1 MLLERVMFPILL
13 RPWFRLAVLLA
24 GVLALNACAE
34 TQFLI
39 STAKRL
45 DQGGPAGGYKIGSP
59 YQVGGV
65 WYYPK
70 VDYGY
75 DETGVA
81 SWYGPQ
87 FHDRRTANGE
97 VFDMNAISAAH
108 KTLPLP
114 SFVTVTNLENGRRLN
129 VRVNDRGPY
138 VHGRI
143 IDLSRRAAQLLGFR
157 GKGTARVRVRIMAN
171 ESRAIAA
178 RVRGESQ
185 IASVGTPI
193 TVTSLPKPKVSA
205 EALPPPSGSS
215 SAQDRSTQAARPES
229 TPAASADVAVGGVLP
244 RLGVVGKVAAKKT
257 RLYVQAGAFSQ
268 YENANK
274 VRARLDSLGPVRV
287 SSVLVDGRDLFRV
300 RVGPMV
306 SLAESDKMLEWVI
319 QLGYPNSRIVVD

>member
-1 MLLERVMFPILL
+1 MFTIFLRRPIS
-13 RPWFRLAVLLA
+13 LAVLLA
-24 GVLALNACAE
+24 GILALNACAE

-45 DQGGPAGGYKIGSP
+45 DQGAPAGGYKIGSP
-59 YQVGGV
+59 YKVGGV

-75 DETGVA
+75 DETGIA

-87 FHDRRTANGE
+87 FHARRTANGE
-97 VFDMNAISAAH
+97 IFDMNAISAAH

-157 GKGTARVRVRIMAN
+157 GKGTARVRVRIMAR
-171 ESRAIAA
+171 ESRALAA
-178 RVRGESQ
+178 RIKGESQ
-185 IASVGTPI
+185 LASVGTPI
-193 TVTSLPKPKVSA
+193 IVSSLPKPKVST

-215 SAQDRSTQAARPES
+215 KIQDRSVQAARPQ
-229 TPAASADVAVGGVLP
+229 PARTTAVVEARGLSP
-244 RLGVVGKVAAKKT
+244 RLGVVGKVAARKT
-257 RLYVQAGAFSQ
+257 RLYVQAGAFSR

-274 VRARLDSLGPVRV
+274 VRAKLNRLGPVRV
-287 SSVLVDGRDLFRV
+287 SPILVDGRDLFRV

>member
-1 MLLERVMFPILL
+1 MFAILL
-13 RPWFRLAVLLA
+13 RRPFRLAVLLA

-45 DQGGPAGGYKIGSP
+45 DQGGPAGGYKIGNP

-75 DETGVA
+75 DETGIA

-87 FHDRRTANGE
+87 FHARRTANGE
-97 VFDMNAISAAH
+97 IFDMNAISAAH

-157 GKGTARVRVRIMAN
+157 GKGTARVRVRIMAR
-171 ESRAIAA
+171 ESRVLAA
-178 RVRGESQ
+178 RVKGLSQ
-185 IASVGTPI
+185 LASVGTPI
-193 TVTSLPKPKVSA
+193 IVGSLPKPKVSA

-215 SAQDRSTQAARPES
+215 RAQDKSVQAARPE
-229 TPAASADVAVGGVLP
+229 PARKAAVVEAAKRLSP
-244 RLGVVGKVAAKKT
+244 RLGVVGNVAARRT
-257 RLYVQAGAFSQ
+257 SLYVQAGAFSR

-274 VRARLDSLGPVRV
+274 VRARLNRLGPVRV
-287 SSVLVDGRDLFRV
+287 SPVLVNGRDLFRV
-300 RVGPMV
+300 RVGPMA